1 MLRPGKFRLFETAI
15 VWGIGFLLFAVGIVG
30 AVLALQRADWRLA
43 FASAGVFAIAIVYLR
58 AAKRGK
64 PL

>member
-1 MLRPGKFRLFETAI
+1 MLRPGKFRPFETAI
-15 VWGIGFLLFAVGIVG
+15 VWGIGFLLFAAGIVG

-43 FASAGVFAIAIVYLR
+43 LASAGVFAMALVYLR

>member
-1 MLRPGKFRLFETAI
+1 MLRPGKFRPFETAT
-15 VWGIGFLLFAVGIVG
+15 VWSIGFLLFAAGIVG
-30 AVLALQRADWRLA
+30 AVLALERADLRLA
-43 FASAGVFAIAIVYLR
+43 FASAGVFAMTIVYLR

>member
-1 MLRPGKFRLFETAI
+1 M
-15 VWGIGFLLFAVGIVG
+15 VG